1 MIIDTIPQEDLRIVC
16 QEFGN
21 YTIIGNNVIFEGQEP
36 TLQEVEAKYLIAKKK
51 EANLIVNIHFENERN
66 KIDFIG
72 AGQQATYTEKVNAA
86 TKQIDGDI
94 LSDEEKLWLENEI
107 GIWGNTATEVANA
120 ILIAKSEWVQAGQAI
135 EKSRIQ
141 AKEQIRLAT
150 TIDQIKLVTENL

>member
-1 MIIDTIPQEDLRIVC
+1 MIIDTIPQEDLKIVC

-120 ILIAKSEWVQAGQAI
+120 ILTAKSEWVQAGQAI

>member
-1 MIIDTIPQEDLRIVC
+1 MIIDTIPQEDLKIVC

-51 EANLIVNIHFENERN
+51 EANLFVNIHFENERN

-120 ILIAKSEWVQAGQAI
+120 ILTAKSEWVQAGQAI